1 MATKKQLNKKIEQL
15 EIKLHTKKYIH
26 IPMPSWKGFGK
37 LCLIGLMAFLSVINF
52 MLILRIWKDYN
63 LGYVFA
69 SEEEMINYAPKFVD
83 LIVLYPLLGQFILI
97 SLTVILSVS
106 LFKKIKSYDE
116 AGLIGGLIFGLI
128 VGLIGGLIGGLIVGL
143 MGEFN

>member
-1 MATKKQLNKKIEQL
+1 METQKANLNFAKRKQQVGSGGGF
-15 EIKLHTKKYIH
+15 KKYIH

-69 SEEEMINYAPKFVD
+69 SEEEMN
-83 LIVLYPLLGQFILI
+83 
-97 SLTVILSVS
+97 
-106 LFKKIKSYDE
+106 
-116 AGLIGGLIFGLI
+116 
-128 VGLIGGLIGGLIVGL
+128 
-143 MGEFN
+143 